1 MTTLLSGNSRAE
13 RWMGRHLI
21 WTLVLLLFALYALPN
36 IVRQVNVWI
45 FIIILVLAGWV
56 YWQRSEGLLKKYHA
70 ERHFSVAKYVV
81 GLEGCDRPIER
92 VECVVAP
99 ADLVF
104 ATLNGTELGRIP
116 RSSISE
122 VLVDHKS
129 QLTQRLTATR
139 IVALGPFAFAAPKA
153 KKIKEWCLAV
163 KWKDSR
169 GLPRATVFE
178 FTGPNCE
185 GDANR
190 AANALMKYV
199 HRLEQESAQ
208 QKENKECPYCAET
221 IKAAAKVCRF
231 CNRSLVA

>member
-1 MTTLLSGNSRAE
+1 MT
-13 RWMGRHLI
+13 LI
-21 WTLVLLLFALYALPN
+21 IVIMLILF
-36 IVRQVNVWI
+36 
-45 FIIILVLAGWV
+45 LAGWF
-56 YWQRSEGLLKKYHA
+56 YWQQSEGLLKKFHA

-99 ADLVF
+99 ADLIF

-122 VLVDHKS
+122 VLVDDKS

-153 KKIKEWCLAV
+153 KKIKEWCVAMN
-163 KWKDSR
+163 WKDSR
-169 GLPRATVFE
+169 GLPRAIVFE

-190 AANALMKYV
+190 AANGLMKYV
-199 HRLEQESAQ
+199 HRPEPAPAQ
-208 QKENKECPYCAET
+208 QNETKECPYCAET

-231 CNRSLVA
+231 CNRNLPTAISQAQL